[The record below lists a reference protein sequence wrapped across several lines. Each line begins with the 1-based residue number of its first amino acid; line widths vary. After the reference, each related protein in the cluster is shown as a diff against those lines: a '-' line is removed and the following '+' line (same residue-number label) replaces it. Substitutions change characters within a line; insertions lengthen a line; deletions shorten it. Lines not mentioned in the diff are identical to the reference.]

1 MSSDETGRRS
11 AAVVRPGREPS
22 RAGLDVSETQLAI
35 VRGILRRYV
44 PAIEVRAFGSRVQGT
59 AKPFSDLDLV
69 VVSDLT
75 LPARLSALI
84 ADAFAESELPFRVD
98 LLDANV
104 MAPGFRESALASS
117 VIVQAAAAGP

>member
-11 AAVVRPGREPS
+11 PTVVRPGPDPS
-22 RAGLDVSETQLAI
+22 RATLDVSETNLAI
-35 VRGILRRYV
+35 VRGILRRYL
-44 PAIEVRAFGSRVQGT
+44 PAVEVRAFGSRVQGT
-59 AKPFSDLDLV
+59 AKRFSDLDLV
-69 VVSDLT
+69 VVSDSG

-104 MAPGFRESALASS
+104 VAPGFRESALASS
-117 VIVQAAAAGP
+117 VIVQAAARP